1 MNRRMFWF
9 DEADDAA
16 LEAIR
21 QHFNVKTKAQAIRL
35 SLRIALQANGLT
47 IQKTKRRGVKA
58 SSHGG
63 NFFGHMLAL
72 SNEVQVPGLP
82 EDYAERLDDYL
93 YGPMIEQ

>member
-9 DEADDAA
+9 DESDDAA

-21 QHFNVKTKAQAIRL
+21 QHYNVKTKAQAVRL
-35 SLRIALQANGLT
+35 SLRVALQANGLT
-47 IQKTKRRGVKA
+47 LQKSRRKTK
-58 SSHGG
+58 SLNDE
-63 NFFGHMLAL
+63 NFFDRMLAL

-93 YGPMIEQ
+93 YGHVTAQ

>member
-9 DEADDAA
+9 DESDDAA

-47 IQKTKRRGVKA
+47 PNKIKKRSVK
-58 SSHGG
+58 SSSPDG
-63 NFFGHMLAL
+63 NFFGRMLAL
-72 SNEVQVPGLP
+72 SEEVHVPGLP

-93 YGPMIEQ
+93 YGHMIER